1 MIDIIII
8 AIIGAVVGLA
18 VGFIIKEKKRGK
30 KCIGCP
36 YSSCKSKCNCNSR
49 NIIQGDDS
57 NDKL

>member
-30 KCIGCP
+30 RCIGCP
-36 YSSCKSKCNCNSR
+36 YASSCQSKCSCNTP
-49 NIIQGDDS
+49 NTKEKD
-57 NDKL
+57 